1 MKNVVLKEQAN
12 VPSTMNAKDSGR
24 VVAMDSAKEAVDA
37 HQLYL
42 LMHVLL
48 LQVNQNV
55 Q

>member
-12 VPSTMNAKDSGR
+12 VPSTMNAKDYGH
-24 VVAMDSAKEAVDA
+24 VAMDIVWEWVGAPQV
-37 HQLYL
+37 YL